1 MLVMLLSCS
10 IKSENLSFSTA
21 LRVNGLCINFLH
33 FYEVNFTLKQRI
45 FNRLK
50 AQIISPEDFMTFSMT
65 LYLILFI
72 FCVNAPIKFSFLV
85 SKSFMNK
92 KNMPSGKKRMNRL
105 VS

>member
-1 MLVMLLSCS
+1 MLLSCS

-50 AQIISPEDFMTFSMT
+50 AQIISPEDFYDIFNDVIFDPI
-65 LYLILFI
+65 YIL
-72 FCVNAPIKFSFLV
+72 
-85 SKSFMNK
+85 
-92 KNMPSGKKRMNRL
+92 R
-105 VS
+105 

>member
-1 MLVMLLSCS
+1 
-10 IKSENLSFSTA
+10 
-21 LRVNGLCINFLH
+21 
-33 FYEVNFTLKQRI
+33 
-45 FNRLK
+45 
-50 AQIISPEDFMTFSMT
+50 MTFSMT